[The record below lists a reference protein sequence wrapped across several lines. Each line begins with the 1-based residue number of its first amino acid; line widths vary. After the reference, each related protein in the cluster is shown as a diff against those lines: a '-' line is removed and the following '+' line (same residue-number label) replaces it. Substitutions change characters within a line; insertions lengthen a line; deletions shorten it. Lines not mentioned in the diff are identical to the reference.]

1 MRSVVLGAVS
11 AMTLIAA
18 ASAADMYVPAP
29 ASTGSYKDEPIFAT
43 WTGFYLGVN
52 GGYGWQN
59 NIDID
64 VKTFPTSGGAGVYNS
79 YEIKSNLSG
88 GFGGGEIG
96 YNFQRNNIVFGVE
109 ADIQGSDLKDSG
121 TSRFLVGPNQVL
133 VTLGSSIDVNWFGS
147 VRGRLGYAFDRTL
160 VYATGGF
167 AFGGVDAGYSY
178 LDNGGSGKG
187 SKSDI
192 LTGYAAGGGIE
203 HKLSPAWSLK
213 AEYQY
218 IDLGSIST
226 TFPLSVGYNGSYSEK
241 AEADIRFHTVRLGL
255 NYKIG
260 ETYEPL
266 K

>member
-1 MRSVVLGAVS
+1 MGVNIHGTTALPGEVAEARHVTFLHPQAKKFIAQPAVGGPAGNEVDKIHFKSCAFSVWGVMMRSVVLGAVS

-192 LTGYAAGGGIE
+192 LTGYAVGGGIE
-203 HKLSPAWSLK
+203 H
-213 AEYQY
+213 
-218 IDLGSIST
+218 
-226 TFPLSVGYNGSYSEK
+226 
-241 AEADIRFHTVRLGL
+241 
-255 NYKIG
+255 
-260 ETYEPL
+260 
-266 K
+266 